1 MENFNIKY
9 KWDSIPN
16 YNISE
21 ERYNGCSRKI
31 YTSNEVVKMA
41 TKFGVIFLS
50 GLINMNVE
58 AANLETTFSVPNSND
73 YSIIDNYV
81 KNEVALN
88 RSIIRDQ
95 LKNEIVELAK
105 LKDNW
110 DGDGARRMSTTS
122 IQHALSILDNVS
134 ARVNLIDDIYPNPNG
149 FVSIQWRNENNDIIS
164 LELGRKKM
172 SYFTKIKSKLEF
184 VDRRDISQKEF
195 SVLYNKIASL

>member
-1 MENFNIKY
+1 MDNCNIKY
-9 KWDSIPN
+9 EWDSVPN
-16 YNISE
+16 YNFSE
-21 ERYNGCSRKI
+21 ERYNGCSNKS
-31 YTSNEVVKMA
+31 YTSYEVVRMA

-58 AANLETTFSVPNSND
+58 AANLETKFSVPNSND
-73 YSIIDNYV
+73 YSLIDNYV

-88 RSIIRDQ
+88 RNIIRDQ
-95 LKNEIVELAK
+95 LKNEVVELAK

-122 IQHALSILDNVS
+122 IQHALSILDNEL

-164 LELGRKKM
+164 LELGRKQM
-172 SYFTKIKSKLEF
+172 SYFTKIKLKLDF
-184 VDRRDISQKEF
+184 VDRRDITQKEL
-195 SVLYNKIASL
+195 SELYYKIASL

>member
-184 VDRRDISQKEF
+184 MDRRDISQKEF